1 MAPSVVATIVETAMN
16 TPRSAT
22 HGSVTECTYQ
32 ARSGSQLAVLI
43 RFDTNSSE
51 KAFASDR
58 SIFESHGQ
66 KLGQVTGFG
75 DEAYYFSETAGK
87 STVNTI
93 VVRQGRLQILVT
105 GSAALDQTAAIAHQ
119 TLTEYEAAHPSVIP
133 TTPTT

>member
-1 MAPSVVATIVETAMN
+1 M
-16 TPRSAT
+16 
-22 HGSVTECTYQ
+22 
-32 ARSGSQLAVLI
+32 
-43 RFDTNSSE
+43 
-51 KAFASDR
+51 
-58 SIFESHGQ
+58 
-66 KLGQVTGFG
+66 TGFG